1 MSAIRQPA
9 FAGQFYPENPT
20 ELSATVKKY
29 LDAADDGDARVP
41 KAIIAPHAG
50 YIYSG
55 PVAATAYKRLA
66 PARDTITRVA
76 LLGPCHRVAVSGLAL
91 SGADAFA
98 TPLGNIKLDAPAA
111 AKILE
116 LPQVNVFD
124 ETHKLEHS
132 LEVHL
137 PFLQTVLNEFTLVP
151 LVVGETPPENI
162 AEVLNVLWGGD
173 ETLIVISSDLSH
185 FLDYDSAKKLDGKT
199 SRAIQDLAPEKI
211 ARQGACGRF
220 PVSGLLALAK
230 QRGMSVDMV
239 DLRNSGDTAGP
250 KNRVVGYGSW
260 LFFEPATDMDK
271 AAKKTPA
278 TLVWGKNVKRTS
290 QSASNDKN
298 NGDKPTAVEG
308 EEDFGAGTRAL
319 LDQHGL
325 ALVLLAA
332 ASIDHGLKHG
342 APLPVKLEQQAS
354 DLQDNG
360 ACFVTL
366 KQNGQLRGCIGSPR
380 AHRSLVQDV
389 ADNAFKAAFRDS
401 RFPALT
407 PQERSG
413 LDLSIAVL
421 SPQTPMRCSN
431 ETVFLQ
437 QLRAGRDGLIIAD
450 GHRRA
455 LFLPAVWEQL
465 SEPEIFVQHLKR
477 KAGMTTDHWSTSF
490 QAWRFVTESVSI
502 DSFIDG

>member
-1 MSAIRQPA
+1 M
-9 FAGQFYPENPT
+9 
-20 ELSATVKKY
+20 
-29 LDAADDGDARVP
+29 
-41 KAIIAPHAG
+41 
-50 YIYSG
+50 
-55 PVAATAYKRLA
+55 
-66 PARDTITRVA
+66 
-76 LLGPCHRVAVSGLAL
+76 
-91 SGADAFA
+91 
-98 TPLGNIKLDAPAA
+98 
-111 AKILE
+111 
-116 LPQVNVFD
+116 
-124 ETHKLEHS
+124 
-132 LEVHL
+132 
-137 PFLQTVLNEFTLVP
+137 PFLQTVLDEFTLVP

-162 AEVLNVLWGGD
+162 AEALNVLWGGE

-185 FLDYDSAKKLDGKT
+185 FLDYDSARKLDGTT

-260 LFFEPATDMDK
+260 LFFEPATYIDK

-278 TLVWGKNVKRTS
+278 TLVWDKNVKRTS
-290 QSASNDKN
+290 QSASKVKN
-298 NGDKPTAVEG
+298 NGDKPSIVEG

-354 DLQDNG
+354 ELKDNG
-360 ACFVTL
+360 ASFVTL

-389 ADNAFKAAFRDS
+389 ADNAFKAAFRDR
-401 RFPALT
+401 RFPVLT
-407 PQERSG
+407 PKERSG

-421 SPQTPMRCSN
+421 SPQTPMRFGN
-431 ETVFLQ
+431 ETDFLQ

-450 GHRRA
+450 GHKRA

-465 SEPEIFVQHLKR
+465 PEPEIFVQHLKR
-477 KAGMTTDHWSTSF
+477 KAGMTSDHWSTSF